1 MRTSLFVVTAFTAA
15 ALLASPALA
24 AKHKSSCYDY
34 AWQSQDMKDCLAHP
48 EKASMHKSAHKPMK
62 KAKAMKGK
70 GMKDMK
76 DMKSM
81 PDTEKKP

>member
-1 MRTSLFVVTAFTAA
+1 MRTSVYLLTALASA
-15 ALLASPALA
+15 VLLASPALA

-48 EKASMHKSAHKPMK
+48 EKMKAAHKPMHK
-62 KAKAMKGK
+62 ATKAKDMK

-76 DMKSM
+76 DMPKKDM
-81 PDTEKKP
+81 PEKKS